1 MDYPQTLDYLFNALP
16 MFQRIGAAAFKKD
29 LSNTI
34 ALCDHLGNPQNQL
47 KSIHIAGTNGKGSSS
62 HAIASILQ
70 EAGFKVGLYTSPH
83 LKSFT
88 ERIKINGKEIPED
101 EVVEFVEKNKQ
112 FLDGQ
117 QPSFFEMTVG
127 MAFWH
132 FAKENVDYAVVEVGM
147 GGKFD
152 STNIIQPILCLITN
166 IGYDHMQFLGNTLP
180 EIAGE
185 KAGIIKANI
194 PVVISQKQEETSE
207 VFLKK
212 ARDMNA
218 TLYFAEESYLV
229 EKQKDKSVQVNSLFK
244 VSVEGESQFLE
255 MDLHGNYQ
263 EHNLVGILKATELL
277 QGLGLS
283 ITATHIKNGLKS
295 IVKNTGLK
303 GRWQTLQE
311 HPKVICDT
319 GHNEDGIK
327 YIVEQIA
334 EVSYDH
340 LFMVIGMVND
350 KDVSKILSLLPKQ
363 AKYFFCQANIPRAM
377 QAELLYDFALKQ
389 GLEGVVVKDVNAALE
404 AAKKSANKNDLI
416 FVGGSTFVVAE
427 VNDL

>member
-16 MFQRIGAAAFKKD
+16 MFQRIGGAAFKKD
-29 LSNTI
+29 LSNTL
-34 ALCDHLGNPQNQL
+34 ALCDLLGNPQNQF

-88 ERIKINGKEIPED
+88 ERIKINGNEIPEE
-101 EVVEFVEKNKQ
+101 EVVEFVAKNKQ
-112 FLDGQ
+112 FFEEK

-132 FAKENVDYAVVEVGM
+132 FAKEKVDYAVVEVGM

-152 STNIIQPILCLITN
+152 STNIIHPILCLITN

-185 KAGIIKANI
+185 KAGIIKENV
-194 PVVISQKQEETSE
+194 PVVISQRQEETSL
-207 VFLKK
+207 VFIEK
-212 ARDMNA
+212 AKAMNA
-218 TLYFAEESYLV
+218 PLYFSEYFYYV
-229 EKQKDKSVQVNSLFK
+229 EKQKDSPIHINSLFK
-244 VSVEGESQFLE
+244 VLKDGKPDFLE

-263 EHNLVGILKATELL
+263 AKNLAGILKATDVL
-277 QGLGLS
+277 QNMGIS
-283 ITATHIKNGLKS
+283 IEEIHVKNGLRN

-303 GRWQTLQE
+303 GRWQTIQE
-311 HPKVICDT
+311 HPRVICDT

-334 EVSYDH
+334 EVPYDH

-350 KDVSKILSLLPKQ
+350 KDVSKVLSLLPKK
-363 AKYFFCQANIPRAM
+363 AEYFFCQAKIPRAM
-377 QAELLYDFALKQ
+377 QADVLYEHATKQ
-389 GLEGVVVKDVNAALE
+389 GLIGKVVNDVNE
-404 AAKKSANKNDLI
+404 AIGIAKARANKNDLI
-416 FVGGSTFVVAE
+416 FIGGSTFVVAE